1 MKHGVLDVCMKRE
14 RQIQKRET
22 AKFSQRISSKVVL
35 KKQQTEDILEI
46 VDLL

>member
-22 AKFSQRISSKVVL
+22 ANKRISSKVVL